1 MRFKEENDLEKGRE
15 VSRFL
20 GYFISFI
27 LMNKFLILLNF
38 MTIFSSLLLIC
49 VLMNDHRMSFFL

>member
-38 MTIFSSLLLIC
+38 MTTNNCHVKVKSPKA
-49 VLMNDHRMSFFL
+49 